1 MNGAELPCGSILTV
15 QPADLDYKRKGNKK
29 IDKKP
34 SSAQQRVSNKNSAV
48 NGISEHNT
56 LETIGSNGVS
66 ATNTASIDGSNE
78 REEGQKE
85 AEDGGEDL
93 DDFFAS
99 LE

>member
-1 MNGAELPCGSILTV
+1 MNGAELPSGSILTV

-34 SSAQQRVSNKNSAV
+34 SSAQQRVSNKNSAA

-56 LETIGSNGVS
+56 LETVRSNGVS
-66 ATNTASIDGSNE
+66 ATNTASKDRSND
-78 REEGQKE
+78 REGQKE